1 MGDLVTSGLALLERA
16 AKPVEGFTEER
27 FDVVRLQPA
36 RFGPFHVLADTVYAA
51 CVHRIV
57 SDRALFEE
65 VLKVAAVERMIDGRG
80 QPRQYFRLFAIPY
93 GLDQQLPQRSS
104 FEVQLPQY
112 IEDLPTQGLPRLL
125 QLVEQLAIDIALPRL
140 VRHEIPQVAHV
151 RLANTMNAAE
161 ALLQTIGVPRQVVV
175 HHQVSALQ
183 VDAFP
188 GGICGKQHVHVG
200 IVPERVWP

>member
-1 MGDLVTSGLALLERA
+1 MVSLASTSG
-16 AKPVEGFTEER
+16 
-27 FDVVRLQPA
+27 
-36 RFGPFHVLADTVYAA
+36 
-51 CVHRIV
+51 
-57 SDRALFEE
+57 
-65 VLKVAAVERMIDGRG
+65 
-80 QPRQYFRLFAIPY
+80 LFAIPD

-104 FEVQLPQY
+104 LEVQLPQY

-140 VRHEIPQVAHV
+140 VRHEIPQVAHL

-161 ALLQTIGVPRQVVV
+161 ALLQPIGVPRQVVV

-188 GGICGKQHVHVG
+188 GGICGEQHVHVG
-200 IVPERVWP
+200 IVPERVLRLESIFTAHPAVNQNHGIHAPQQGRNPIVQITQRVSDAL